1 MKKKYID
8 PEFEL
13 MKLQISNQLLTISDS
28 NKTGESDVGDV
39 PIDLGDEL

>member
-13 MKLQISNQLLTISDS
+13 VKLKINNQLLAISDS
-28 NKTGESDVGDV
+28 IKTGENDMGDAEGQ
-39 PIDLGDEL
+39 IEL

>member
-13 MKLQISNQLLTISDS
+13 VKLKINNQLLAISDS
-28 NKTGESDVGDV
+28 NKTGENDVSDAEG
-39 PIDLGDEL
+39 PIEL

>member
-13 MKLQISNQLLTISDS
+13 VKLKINNQLLAISDS
-28 NKTGESDVGDV
+28 NKTGEGDVGDAEGQ
-39 PIDLGDEL
+39 IEL

>member
-13 MKLQISNQLLTISDS
+13 VKLKINNQLLAISDS
-28 NKTGESDVGDV
+28 NKTGEGDM
-39 PIDLGDEL
+39 GDAGGQIEL

>member
-13 MKLQISNQLLTISDS
+13 VKLKINNQLLAISDS
-28 NKTGESDVGDV
+28 NKTGEGDVGDAEGE
-39 PIDLGDEL
+39 IEL

>member
-13 MKLQISNQLLTISDS
+13 LKLQISNQLLAVSDS
-28 NKTGESDVGDV
+28 NKTGEGDVGDA
-39 PIDLGDEL
+39 PIDIGDDL